1 MVTVAHLSDG
11 KFRNI
16 GPVYGRLEF
25 GLQGCVRLD
34 FTDLPIQ
41 LLVTGRCHD
50 TTDPDDRCVGGIEL
64 GAIRLLAMKAKRQ
77 PVTSALARPAPYT
90 VCAPETLMTRRMPR
104 RPNRSAPGAAK
115 PSLMQRTRCS
125 TAARYGTA

>member
-1 MVTVAHLSDG
+1 MVTVAHLPDG

-41 LLVTGRCHD
+41 LPVTGRCHD

-77 PVTSALARPAPYT
+77 PVTSA
-90 VCAPETLMTRRMPR
+90 
-104 RPNRSAPGAAK
+104 PGAAK

-125 TAARYGTA
+125 TAARCGTA